1 MFCQRQ
7 ARGCR
12 LLARTDDSG
21 ISALASLSG
30 RSGHQTRLIRTADL
44 CVLRPKRAMSTM
56 VLLPRPDPGEFGSRM
71 SQNAQSGFLR
81 SRAFPIHAAF
91 DDIFLAIG
99 RRNVRWI
106 SIEIGSPNAILRPV
120 LVDPLPQQVRCD
132 PSSSTRRALGAHD
145 IGCKPVS
152 IAATPAA
159 AMI

>member
-1 MFCQRQ
+1 M
-7 ARGCR
+7 
-12 LLARTDDSG
+12 
-21 ISALASLSG
+21 SALASLSG
-30 RSGHQTRLIRTADL
+30 RSGHQTRLIRTA
-44 CVLRPKRAMSTM
+44 RFMRTPPKTRY
-56 VLLPRPDPGEFGSRM
+56 VNDGLLPRPDPVEFGSRM

-106 SIEIGSPNAILRPV
+106 SIEIGSPNAILRLV
-120 LVDPLPQQVRCD
+120 LVDPLPQQLRCD
-132 PSSSTRRALGAHD
+132 PSSSPRRALGAPD